1 MVIPHQPSTNKISRN
16 ICTKLLVTPVIDMFR
31 CLFKKRDK
39 GLHWLIAIQI
49 FLFITYWFVV
59 YETAEMRYLYML
71 KTFDG
76 YSGADYSYYN
86 AYCCI
91 LTVFGLLFIQP
102 LMISYDGLHDALYIS
117 ICLGSE
123 TISNYLYY
131 LPIYLCIKLSY
142 SRFF

>member
-1 MVIPHQPSTNKISRN
+1 MEVFLKCILDGMIYLISQN
-16 ICTKLLVTPVIDMFR
+16 LSLKLLVTPVIDMFR

-76 YSGADYSYYN
+76 FSGADY
-86 AYCCI
+86 
-91 LTVFGLLFIQP
+91 LFILQC
-102 LMISYDGLHDALYIS
+102 LLLYSNSFWTS
-117 ICLGSE
+117 I
-123 TISNYLYY
+123 
-131 LPIYLCIKLSY
+131 Y
-142 SRFF
+142 STTDDDKFIWPVE

>member
-1 MVIPHQPSTNKISRN
+1 
-16 ICTKLLVTPVIDMFR
+16 MFIQ
-31 CLFKKRDK
+31 KA
-39 GLHWLIAIQI
+39 GQI

-76 YSGADYSYYN
+76 FSGADYSYYN
-86 AYCCI
+86 NYCCI